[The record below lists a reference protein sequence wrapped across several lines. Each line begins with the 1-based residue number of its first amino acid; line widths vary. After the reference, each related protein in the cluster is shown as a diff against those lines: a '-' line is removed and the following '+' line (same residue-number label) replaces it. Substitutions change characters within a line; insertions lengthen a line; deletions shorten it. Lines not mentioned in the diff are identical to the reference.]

1 MSIDAEMMS
10 ESFNGWER
18 WCKRLTADTPPSGD
32 EAMEFCLFARQ
43 WLPSL
48 LMRAAIRPSLVPV
61 TPVRH
66 VAGDQTK
73 APPGLQDIAE
83 LLRDRAEALSA
94 ERPDMAR
101 LMWQGAK
108 TLDAL
113 IDAIVQKSQQGEEQP
128 LLNTLART
136 LPTMAEG
143 RTRDDVRAPQ
153 RVSPGPDEEKVYLR
167 QKVDSLVGALTEQ
180 AELHGGLAERVKLA
194 ETRAKAAEAEAKRLH
209 KTLSSLKINPA
220 VEPSAEVLAS
230 LRDALSLLKD
240 ERKKRDK
247 SEERE
252 RTLRNA
258 LEEARVEQAARA
270 APTLQLEALAQLP
283 RSAVPQLPG
292 ATPAQPALRSSAPV
306 TYPEAEMLP
315 ASPPLPTVPLRPAA
329 SGEPVKPPAP
339 ATRRV
344 VREAPEPSV
353 PSHSPRPM
361 RSSEQMVAAYRA
373 ERTADRPQ
381 TGAARIDVGSRGQA
395 VSVAP
400 AARPSGS
407 QVGSQVGSHAAPLQ
421 APRTAVR
428 DNGTRIR
435 FITSDDT

>member
-1 MSIDAEMMS
+1 MSIDSEMMS

-18 WCKRLTADTPPSGD
+18 WCKRLTADTPPSVD
-32 EAMEFCLFARQ
+32 EATEFCLFARQ

-48 LMRAAIRPSLVPV
+48 LMRAAIRPGLVPV
-61 TPVRH
+61 SPVRH
-66 VAGDQTK
+66 GASDQTK

-94 ERPDMAR
+94 ERPDVAR

-113 IDAIVQKSQQGEEQP
+113 IDAIVQKGQQGEEQP
-128 LLNTLART
+128 LLQTLARA
-136 LPTMAEG
+136 LPA
-143 RTRDDVRAPQ
+143 RTGDRSRDELQTHHPLSQ
-153 RVSPGPDEEKVYLR
+153 GPDEEKVYLR
-167 QKVDSLVGALTEQ
+167 QKVDSLIGALTEQ
-180 AELHGGLAERVKLA
+180 AALHGGLAERVKLA

-209 KTLSSLKINPA
+209 KTLASLKINPTA
-220 VEPSAEVLAS
+220 EPSAEVVAS

-258 LEEARVEQAARA
+258 LEEARIEQATRA
-270 APTLQLEALAQLP
+270 APALQLEALAQLP

-292 ATPAQPALRSSAPV
+292 GTPVQPALRSSAPV
-306 TYPEAEMLP
+306 SYPEADRLP
-315 ASPPLPTVPLRPAA
+315 ASPPLPTV
-329 SGEPVKPPAP
+329 SSDPVKPPAA

-344 VREAPEPSV
+344 VREAPEPSA
-353 PSHSPRPM
+353 PGHSPRPM

-373 ERTADRPQ
+373 ERTTDRPQ
-381 TGAARIDVGSRGQA
+381 TGAARIDVVSR
-395 VSVAP
+395 AP
-400 AARPSGS
+400 AVPAAPAPRPPTSHATS
-407 QVGSQVGSHAAPLQ
+407 HAVSHAAPSQ
-421 APRTAVR
+421 ASRTPVR

-435 FITSDDT
+435 FITSEDV